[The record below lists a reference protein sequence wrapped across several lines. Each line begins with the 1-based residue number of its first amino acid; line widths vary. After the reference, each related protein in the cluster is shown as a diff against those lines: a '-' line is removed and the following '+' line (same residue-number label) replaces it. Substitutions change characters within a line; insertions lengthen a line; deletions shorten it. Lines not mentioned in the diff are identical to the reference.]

1 MNDISYTV
9 LKLANG
15 DDIICEVDY
24 EQYDVAADLP
34 QRVFEIK
41 DPLLMIH
48 TRERHSDGIHE
59 GLSLS
64 RWVQPYTE
72 QKYFSIPATSV
83 VTSAEASP
91 GLAKYYEHV
100 LKRIESDIEQ
110 MVEEKVEEKRKE
122 LEDYT
127 NDEIYDELLEETN
140 TPSKSIH

>member
-1 MNDISYTV
+1 MNNISYTV
-9 LKLANG
+9 LKLSNG
-15 DDIICEVDY
+15 EDIICEVDY

-34 QRVFEIK
+34 QRVFEIQN
-41 DPLLMIH
+41 PLLMIH

-72 QKYFSIPATSV
+72 QKYFSIPAISV

-91 GLAKYYEHV
+91 GLSKYYEHV
-100 LKRIESDIEQ
+100 LKRIENDIEQ
-110 MVEEKVEEKRKE
+110 MVEEKQKK